1 MVWRKRA
8 TLGDYLAVLGIVVL
22 LSLGVAFLAGLLL
35 LFSM

>member
-8 TLGDYLAVLGIVVL
+8 TLGDYLAAVGIMVL
-22 LSLGVAFLAGLLL
+22 LGLGVAFLAGLLL